1 MNMLWRFLLL
11 AALMISVITFVK
23 FVIRKTLKI
32 PKVKKAFFSYNH
44 INDIHRKIDW
54 AVRITALLIN
64 VFLIHHVMF
73 EGFSIN
79 LFLILL
85 ALLFTSENFVRAFF
99 EWKFSEDPKQSIL
112 SLAEG
117 IIFITIVVVII
128 QFDVLYLVI
137 K

>member
-1 MNMLWRFLLL
+1 MNMLWKFLLL
-11 AALMISVITFVK
+11 AALMISVIAFVK
-23 FVIRKTLKI
+23 FVIRKKLKI
-32 PKVKKAFFSYNH
+32 PKVKKACFSYNH
-44 INDIHRKIDW
+44 INAKHRKIDW
-54 AVRITALLIN
+54 TVRITALLIN
-64 VFLIHHVMF
+64 VFLIYQVMF
-73 EGFSIN
+73 EGFPIN

-117 IIFITIVVVII
+117 IIFITFVVVII
-128 QFDVLYLVI
+128 QFDVLNLLI

>member
-32 PKVKKAFFSYNH
+32 PKVKKALFSYNH

-54 AVRITALLIN
+54 AVRIIALLIN
-64 VFLIHHVMF
+64 VFLIHLVMF

-99 EWKFSEDPKQSIL
+99 EWKFSKDPKQSIL

>member
-1 MNMLWRFLLL
+1 M
-11 AALMISVITFVK
+11 
-23 FVIRKTLKI
+23 
-32 PKVKKAFFSYNH
+32 KKAFFSYNH